1 MAGRLYSRAMQQPTR
16 GALPGTAVAYVV
28 GDLLVDTARARV
40 TRDGVELPLPK
51 LSFDLLVAL
60 IEAAP
65 SVLSLDALMDRVW
78 AGVVV
83 SPETV
88 SQRAK
93 LLRDALG
100 DDTRAPRYFTSVRGR
115 GYRLVAEVAPLASA
129 VAGNAARG
137 TPASSIAMPASSNAD
152 VASSEPARRATLWRP
167 PVLIAVAA
175 VLALGAWFLTTRDE
189 VQVAATG
196 PSPAPQAL
204 DERSIAVL
212 PFKNL
217 GAKEDGD
224 VLAFGIAEAVLHQLA
239 NVQGL
244 VVIARASSFAL
255 GAEPGDAR
263 NVGRTLNVRY
273 MLEGSVQQAEGL
285 LRVTAQLIDTRT
297 GAHLWSIRFDKPS
310 GDIFAMQ
317 DDIAAQVAKALQLSV
332 SADTA
337 TRMAGQGTTRFEAYL
352 AYLQGR
358 ALLATGRVGDGERA
372 LAKFE
377 GAQRLDPRF
386 AAAIVSR
393 AEAELF
399 AAEFGDVDGRAER
412 FETAAHNATDAIERA
427 LALDPRFGPAY
438 LLRGYLEAFSD
449 LSAAE
454 ASYRR
459 GLELRPNDARGY
471 AGLAAILFEHPDKR
485 DEALQLLDRA
495 RRLDPLEPAHDVTKS
510 VFLLYDR
517 GDVRAADSLLLGV
530 LQRQP
535 QFVPA
540 LVRRGELAWCCDA
553 DASTAIELLERAL
566 TIDPDAQWPR
576 RALLRAYLDMGDV
589 HAADAVIAGAGGA
602 KIVLQVPVL
611 SYRGQWRQ
619 AGDAAYAA
627 LEQGLVTPLDELAV
641 VIAIRRHARLT
652 NHFDR
657 ASRALE
663 KLAGITW
670 QPDGAPRVPHRP
682 GLRVASIG
690 LADMLQAGGNTTRAR
705 ALLDR
710 LVAQMNAE
718 LGVRG
723 RMDTWYC
730 HGMSV
735 ALALRGEPDRALE
748 WLERG
753 VEIGSLAHDEW
764 LTLGGDPAFDGM
776 RNLPAFQRLLHQVHA
791 VRDREAAELAQLR
804 AAGRVPQRR

>member
-1 MAGRLYSRAMQQPTR
+1 MQQPIR
-16 GALPGTAVAYVV
+16 AVPPGLVAYVV
-28 GDLLVDTARARV
+28 GDLVVDTARAQV
-40 TRDGVELPLPK
+40 TRDGAELPLPK

-65 SVLSLDALMDRVW
+65 SVVSLDALMDRVW

-115 GYRLVAEVAPLASA
+115 GYRLVAAVAPLVPVVDGSA
-129 VAGNAARG
+129 VPDGRSPAGATQEPTSAQVPPSVPVNR
-137 TPASSIAMPASSNAD
+137 PAP
-152 VASSEPARRATLWRP
+152 WR
-167 PVLIAVAA
+167 VLVLVAVAA
-175 VLALGAWFLTTRDE
+175 ILASGAWFLTTRDDAK
-189 VQVAATG
+189 VA
-196 PSPAPQAL
+196 PAASAAVPQAI

-217 GAKEDGD
+217 GTKDEGD

-244 VVIARASSFAL
+244 VVIARTSSFAL

-273 MLEGSVQQAEGL
+273 MLEGSVQQAGKL

-297 GAHLWSIRFDKPS
+297 GAHVWSIRFDKPP
-310 GDIFAMQ
+310 GDVFAVQ

-337 TRMAGQGTTRFEAYL
+337 ARMAGQGTTRFEAYL

-358 ALLATGRVGDGERA
+358 ALLATGRVGDGEQA
-372 LAKFE
+372 LAKFDE
-377 GAQRLDPRF
+377 AQRLDPRF

-393 AEAELF
+393 AEAEVF
-399 AAEFGDVDGRAER
+399 TAEFGEVEGRAGR
-412 FETAAHNATDAIERA
+412 FERAARNAADAIDKA
-427 LALDPRFGPAY
+427 LELDPRFGPAY

-459 GLELRPNDARGY
+459 GLELLPNDARGY
-471 AGLAAILFEHPDKR
+471 AGLAAILFERPGKR
-485 DEALQLLDRA
+485 DEALRLLDRA

-566 TIDPDAQWPR
+566 AIDPDAQWPR
-576 RALLRAYLDMGDV
+576 RALLRAYLDVGDV

-611 SYRGQWRQ
+611 GYRGQWRQ
-619 AGDAAYAA
+619 AGVAAYAA

-641 VIAIRRHARLT
+641 VVAIRRHARLT
-652 NHFDR
+652 GQFDR
-657 ASRALE
+657 ASTALE
-663 KLAGITW
+663 QLAGVSW
-670 QPDGAPRVPHRP
+670 QPDGSPRVPHRP
-682 GLRVASIG
+682 GLRVASVG
-690 LADMLQAGGNTTRAR
+690 LADMLQTGGSKTRAR

-710 LVAQMNAE
+710 LVAQMEAE
-718 LGVRG
+718 LGAPG
-723 RMDTWYC
+723 RMNTWYC

-748 WLERG
+748 WLRRG
-753 VEIGSLAHDEW
+753 VEAGSLAHDAW
-764 LTLGGDPAFDGM
+764 LIIEGDPAFDAL
-776 RNLPAFQRLLHQVHA
+776 RQDADFAELVQQVRTGA
-791 VRDREAAELAQLR
+791 AREAVELAQLR
-804 AAGRVPQRR
+804 AAGLVPRRP

>member
-1 MAGRLYSRAMQQPTR
+1 MQQPIR
-16 GALPGTAVAYVV
+16 AEPPGTVAYVV
-28 GDLLVDTARARV
+28 GDLVVDTARAQV

-60 IEAAP
+60 IEASP

-100 DDTRAPRYFTSVRGR
+100 DDSRAPRYFTSVRGR
-115 GYRLVAEVAPLASA
+115 GYRLVADVVPLAPAVVGSA
-129 VAGNAARG
+129 APETLTPTVATAA
-137 TPASSIAMPASSNAD
+137 PSNAD
-152 VASSEPARRATLWRP
+152 VSPSETIRRTARWRVP
-167 PVLIAVAA
+167 LLVAVVA
-175 VLALGAWFLTTRDE
+175 VLALGAWLLTGRDE
-189 VQVAATG
+189 ANVAPTKPA
-196 PSPAPQAL
+196 SAPQAI

-212 PFKNL
+212 PFKSL

-297 GAHLWSIRFDKPS
+297 GAHVWSIRFDKPS

-358 ALLATGRVGDGERA
+358 ALLATGRVGDSERA
-372 LAKFE
+372 IARFE
-377 GAQRLDPRF
+377 EAERLDPRF

-399 AAEFGDVDGRAER
+399 AAEFGGVEGRAER
-412 FETAAHNATDAIERA
+412 FERAGRNAADAIERA
-427 LALDPRFGPAY
+427 LALDPRFGPAH
-438 LLRGYLEAFSD
+438 LLRGYLEAFAD
-449 LSAAE
+449 LGKAE

-471 AGLAAILFEHPDKR
+471 AGLAAILFERPEKR

-517 GDVRAADSLLLGV
+517 GDVRAADALLFGV

-540 LVRRGELAWCCDA
+540 LIRRGELAWCCGA
-553 DASTAIELLERAL
+553 DASTAVELLERAL
-566 TIDPDAQWPR
+566 AIDPEAQWAR
-576 RALLRAYLDMGDV
+576 RSLVRAYLDVGDV
-589 HAADAVIAGAGGA
+589 HAAKAVIADAGGA
-602 KIVLQVPVL
+602 KTVLQVSAL
-611 SYRGQWRQ
+611 SYAGEWRL
-619 AGDAAYAA
+619 AGEAAYVA
-627 LEQGLVTPLDELAV
+627 LELGTVTPLDELAV
-641 VIAIRRHARLT
+641 VVSIRRHARLT
-652 NHFDR
+652 GQFDR
-657 ASRALE
+657 AITALE
-663 KLAGITW
+663 KRSSVSW
-670 QPDGAPRVPHRP
+670 QQEGSPRVPHRP
-682 GLRVASIG
+682 GLRVTSIG
-690 LADMLQAGGNTTRAR
+690 LADMLQAGGHPARAR
-705 ALLDR
+705 LLIDR
-710 LVAQMNAE
+710 LLAQMSTE
-718 LGVRG
+718 LRVPG

-735 ALALRGEPDRALE
+735 ALALRGEPELALD
-748 WLERG
+748 WLRRG

-776 RNLPAFQRLLHQVHA
+776 RNLPQFQRLLHEVHA
-791 VRDREAAELAQLR
+791 VRDREMAELAQLR
-804 AAGRVPQRR
+804 AAGRVPRRH

>member
-1 MAGRLYSRAMQQPTR
+1 MQQPIR
-16 GALPGTAVAYVV
+16 AVPPGAVSYVV
-28 GDLLVDTARARV
+28 GDLVVDTARAQV

-60 IEAAP
+60 IEASP

-100 DDTRAPRYFTSVRGR
+100 DDSRAPRYFTSVRGR
-115 GYRLVAEVAPLASA
+115 GYRLVADVVPLAPAVIGSAAPETLTPA
-129 VAGNAARG
+129 VATAA
-137 TPASSIAMPASSNAD
+137 PSNAD
-152 VASSEPARRATLWRP
+152 VSPSETIRRTARWRVP
-167 PVLIAVAA
+167 LLVAVVA
-175 VLALGAWFLTTRDE
+175 VLALGAWLLTGRDE
-189 VQVAATG
+189 ANVAPTKPA
-196 PSPAPQAL
+196 SAPQAI

-212 PFKNL
+212 PFKSL

-297 GAHLWSIRFDKPS
+297 GAHVWSIRFDKPS

-358 ALLATGRVGDGERA
+358 ALLATGRVGDSERA
-372 LAKFE
+372 IARFE
-377 GAQRLDPRF
+377 EAERLDPRF

-399 AAEFGDVDGRAER
+399 AAEFGGVEGRAER
-412 FETAAHNATDAIERA
+412 FERAGRNAADAIERA

-438 LLRGYLEAFSD
+438 LLRGYLEAFAD
-449 LSAAE
+449 LGKAE

-471 AGLAAILFEHPDKR
+471 AGLAAILFERPEKR
-485 DEALQLLDRA
+485 DEALQLLDR
-495 RRLDPLEPAHDVTKS
+495 
-510 VFLLYDR
+510 
-517 GDVRAADSLLLGV
+517 
-530 LQRQP
+530 
-535 QFVPA
+535 
-540 LVRRGELAWCCDA
+540 
-553 DASTAIELLERAL
+553 
-566 TIDPDAQWPR
+566 
-576 RALLRAYLDMGDV
+576 
-589 HAADAVIAGAGGA
+589 
-602 KIVLQVPVL
+602 
-611 SYRGQWRQ
+611 
-619 AGDAAYAA
+619 
-627 LEQGLVTPLDELAV
+627 
-641 VIAIRRHARLT
+641 
-652 NHFDR
+652 
-657 ASRALE
+657 
-663 KLAGITW
+663 
-670 QPDGAPRVPHRP
+670 
-682 GLRVASIG
+682 
-690 LADMLQAGGNTTRAR
+690 
-705 ALLDR
+705 
-710 LVAQMNAE
+710 
-718 LGVRG
+718 
-723 RMDTWYC
+723 
-730 HGMSV
+730 
-735 ALALRGEPDRALE
+735 
-748 WLERG
+748 
-753 VEIGSLAHDEW
+753 
-764 LTLGGDPAFDGM
+764 
-776 RNLPAFQRLLHQVHA
+776 
-791 VRDREAAELAQLR
+791 
-804 AAGRVPQRR
+804 